1 MDAFVHFL
9 ISYGCYGMFVA
20 AFLAASIFPFSSEVV
35 MAALQTA
42 GTSPL
47 QLLIWGTLG
56 NVLGSMFNY
65 WIGRK
70 AKLEWIEKYLHVKKK
85 DIDRAVKFMNGR
97 GAWMGFFAFLPV
109 LGDGIT
115 VALGIMRANIFIT
128 TTSIFIGK
136 LLRYIILIYG
146 VSLFIN

>member
-1 MDAFVHFL
+1 MDALIHFL

-20 AFLAASIFPFSSEVV
+20 AFLAASVFPFSSEVV

-42 GTSPL
+42 GTSPI

-65 WIGRK
+65 WIGRN

-85 DIDRAVKFMNGR
+85 DLDRAVKFMNGR
-97 GAWMGFFAFLPV
+97 GAMMGFFSFLPV
-109 LGDGIT
+109 IGDGIT
-115 VALGIMRANIFIT
+115 VALGIMRANVLIT
-128 TTSIFIGK
+128 TISIFIGK
-136 LLRYIILIYG
+136 LLRYIVLIYG